1 MAPCC
6 VNKSLGG
13 KNKMYNKTV
22 RPGRWVPAALAVATI
37 AAVSGCGAVKVQ
49 AQPKLPAALIS
60 QLPLTVG
67 VFYASNFRTYVHR
80 EDRWG
85 SAYEVD
91 LGPGHVQLAEQLFKL
106 EFAHTVAVE
115 NLTAAPKSPTLA
127 AIVEPRIE
135 RFSFLTARDTGGQY
149 FAVTIDYRL
158 NLFNSAGE
166 RIDSL
171 TFVGYGSAPSSG
183 IKSDGPL
190 FAATQAAMRDAAAK
204 FLVQFPEQ
212 ATVKRLLKGET
223 VTPLA
228 ELKVQQDAAPAR
240 NDTIEAVPIE
250 ERKADA
256 APPSNPLRGT

>member
-1 MAPCC
+1 MH
-6 VNKSLGG
+6 N
-13 KNKMYNKTV
+13 NMHNKTV
-22 RPGRWVPAALAVATI
+22 RPGRWASAGLAAAALATI
-37 AAVSGCGAVKVQ
+37 SACGDVKVK
-49 AQPKLPAALIS
+49 AEPKLPVALVS

-67 VFYASNFRTYVHR
+67 VFYPSGFRTYVHR

-85 SAYEVD
+85 SGYEVN
-91 LGPGHVQLAEQLFKL
+91 LGPGHVQLADQLFHL
-106 EFAHTVAVE
+106 EFAHTVPVE
-115 NLTAAPKSPTLA
+115 NLTAAPKSPALA

-166 RIDSL
+166 RIDSF
-171 TFVGYGSAPSSG
+171 TFVGYGSAPSTG
-183 IKSDGPL
+183 IKTETPL

-223 VTPLA
+223 ITPLA
-228 ELKVQQDAAPAR
+228 ELKAQQDTVPAGT
-240 NDTIEAVPIE
+240 DTIEAVPIE
-250 ERKADA
+250 ERKTDVA
-256 APPSNPLRGT
+256 PSNQLRGS

>member
-1 MAPCC
+1 MH
-6 VNKSLGG
+6 N
-13 KNKMYNKTV
+13 NRHFKTV
-22 RPGRWVPAALAVATI
+22 RPGRWIAAALTVAAIAV
-37 AAVSGCGAVKVQ
+37 VSGCGDVKVK
-49 AQPKLPAALIS
+49 AQPKLPAALVS

-67 VFYASNFRTYVHR
+67 VFYPSGFRTYVHR

-85 SAYEVD
+85 SGYEVN
-91 LGPGHVQLAEQLFKL
+91 LGPGHVQLADQLFHL
-106 EFAHTVAVE
+106 EFAHTVPVD
-115 NLTAAPKSPTLA
+115 NLTAAPKSPALA

-166 RIDSL
+166 RIDSF
-171 TFVGYGSAPSSG
+171 TFVGYGSAPSTG
-183 IKSDGPL
+183 IKSEAPL

-223 VTPLA
+223 ITPLA
-228 ELKVQQDAAPAR
+228 ELKAQQDTAPAGS
-240 NDTIEAVPIE
+240 DTIEAVPIE
-250 ERKADA
+250 ERKTDA
-256 APPSNPLRGT
+256 ASADPLSGS